1 MFLMDSTAYN
11 ALIDIIVKRTTLLR
25 VSQVCFWYFGFWG
38 IDCFCSLRSINWK
51 LQYHGQA
58 DRQSLPSTHCQNSLF
73 IELDFG
79 VQKWC
84 WVTHKNLELQ
94 NTSMCNINTDWRS
107 PLLYIHMYMHN
118 TTVLCAA
125 NGATMHYEYTQE
137 NCNLSGSKHYA
148 M

>member
-38 IDCFCSLRSINWK
+38 YWLFSSFSFINWTVSIDLLTGWAGK
-51 LQYHGQA
+51 AY
-58 DRQSLPSTHCQNSLF
+58 PT
-73 IELDFG
+73 
-79 VQKWC
+79 
-84 WVTHKNLELQ
+84 VTARILYLLSWILVFKNGAGLHTTIWKHK
-94 NTSMCNINTDWRS
+94 NTSMCNNNTDWCS
-107 PLLYIHMYMHN
+107 PLLHIHMYIHN

-137 NCNLSGSKHYA
+137 NSNLSGS
-148 M
+148 